1 MTPIETP
8 SEQRTDRD
16 LAEAKGPSGDAL
28 GDGVNPYSAPASSKQ
43 ASDPLKQLSSAP
55 PQTIRV
61 ARFPKDS
68 IVPEIVERQIV
79 DVTPVR
85 DRRGNSVNRIPDVG
99 KDWADKETRET
110 ERKTDW
116 FFVAP
121 HDVTTFPQL
130 HGWYVVFS
138 LYEPSYDSNK
148 HAIFGGQGRH
158 IHEDI
163 FVAKI
168 GLKTNANGR
177 TSYADMPEEF
187 LSVRIKGMY
196 KVYELPLAEHGTSM
210 LQSLI
215 A

>member
-16 LAEAKGPSGDAL
+16 LAGGKVASGYAL

-43 ASDPLKQLSSAP
+43 ASNPPKQLSSAP

-61 ARFPKDS
+61 ARFPKDKM
-68 IVPEIVERQIV
+68 VPDIVERQIV
-79 DVTPVR
+79 DVKPVR
-85 DRRGNSVNRIPDVG
+85 DRRGNTVNRIPDIR
-99 KDWADKETRET
+99 KDWEDKETQET

-121 HDVTTFPQL
+121 HDVPTVPQL

-138 LYEPSYDSNK
+138 LYESRYDFNT
-148 HAIFGGQGRH
+148 HVIFGGAGRH

-168 GLKTNANGR
+168 GLKTDANGR

-187 LSVRIKGMY
+187 LSVRIKGLS

-210 LQSLI
+210 LQSLV